1 MCDADTIIFHNFCHR
16 AVFLEWCGVQEAA
29 AVADDVLIQMIH
41 KYMQLC
47 EASQHIYSMGSILH
61 KKVCL

>member
-1 MCDADTIIFHNFCHR
+1 MYDGGALIATTCSR

-61 KKVCL
+61 KKVRV